1 MSDTLHSLLAAI
13 SAAPELPGAAC
24 VGMSAA
30 FDPAEH
36 GEPATDVEY
45 RHHVALHLCR
55 TCSALASCTEW
66 FDSLKPSK
74 RPVGVIAGQIN
85 QPRLPGRPRK
95 DEIA

>member
-1 MSDTLHSLLAAI
+1 MNNLHDLLAALNG
-13 SAAPELPGAAC
+13 APELPGAAC
-24 VGMSAA
+24 VGMPTA

-45 RHHVALHLCR
+45 RHQAALHLCR

-85 QPRLPGRPRK
+85 HPRLPGRPRK
-95 DEIA
+95 ETAR